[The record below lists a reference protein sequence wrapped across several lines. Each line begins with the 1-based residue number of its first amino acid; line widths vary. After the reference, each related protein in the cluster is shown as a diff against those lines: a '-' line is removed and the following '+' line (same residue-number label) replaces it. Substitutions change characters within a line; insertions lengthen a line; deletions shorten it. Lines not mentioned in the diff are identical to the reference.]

1 MEESLMSS
9 IKGIEPKIDTSVKFL
24 GAKRG
29 LSILEKNS
37 RVDR

>member
-1 MEESLMSS
+1 MEESLTSS

-29 LSILEKNS
+29 FSIFIDN
-37 RVDR
+37 R